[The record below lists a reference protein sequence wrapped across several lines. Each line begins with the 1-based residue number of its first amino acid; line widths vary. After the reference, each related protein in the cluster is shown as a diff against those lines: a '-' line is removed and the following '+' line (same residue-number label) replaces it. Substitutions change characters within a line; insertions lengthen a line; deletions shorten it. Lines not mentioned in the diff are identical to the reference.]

1 MHVGRR
7 WPWDLR
13 RARRGRG
20 GQHFSG
26 DTGLFPVGV
35 PWETRGGWLQV
46 RLSGRTHQGRVEK
59 GTLEYP
65 RLISRTTGTW
75 LSCVPSL
82 LILIS

>member
-1 MHVGRR
+1 MGQR

-13 RARRGRG
+13 RARWGCG
-20 GQHFSG
+20 GGSAVQGTQGCS
-26 DTGLFPVGV
+26 LLAL
-35 PWETRGGWLQV
+35 PWEMRGGWLRV
-46 RLSGRTHQGRVEK
+46 GLSGQADQGRVEK

-75 LSCVPSL
+75 LSCVLSL